1 MPDVE
6 TETNPI
12 DRTVAHLLFHR
23 PLELSGNY
31 PDKRDSPMSA
41 KMHSESKAA
50 NLQNLTAKCLS
61 DEDLKSNE
69 QFSPQGLENSCSLF
83 DAQAQPMHQFSNSP
97 CIDTSENA
105 SNNELADVGAQALET
120 SQ

>member
-12 DRTVAHLLFHR
+12 DRTVAHLLFQR
-23 PLELSGNY
+23 PVELTGTYSDKLE
-31 PDKRDSPMSA
+31 SPIST
-41 KMHSESKAA
+41 KVQCESKAA
-50 NLQNLTAKCLS
+50 NLVNFPMKCLAE
-61 DEDLKSNE
+61 EDLKSNQ
-69 QFSPQGLENSCSLF
+69 QFSHLGSKNSWPSF
-83 DAQAQPMHQFSNSP
+83 DAQSMDQMKNSP

-105 SNNELADVGAQALET
+105 SNTQELEA

>member
-1 MPDVE
+1 MPDAE

-23 PLELSGNY
+23 PLELTGNHY
-31 PDKRDSPMSA
+31 DKLDSSISA
-41 KMHSESKAA
+41 KIQCESKTA
-50 NLQNLTAKCLS
+50 NLENLPVGCMPEKG
-61 DEDLKSNE
+61 LKSN
-69 QFSPQGLENSCSLF
+69 QQCSHQGFKNSCSLF
-83 DAQAQPMHQFSNSP
+83 ETRPMDQFKNSP

-105 SNNELADVGAQALET
+105 SNNGPAVVGAQELEA